1 MSDFAPYVVSLD
13 EPAGSRSNR
22 QREEGEIMQDDIR
35 EFGMVLGRNALAR
48 DWAGVHGLLAP
59 WLQRSMDVEAVC
71 RFFEDEYR
79 LMLKENGI
87 ADMHYPEYP
96 DPELGGN
103 DHTNATALR
112 APMSFKPGYLR
123 PVAPGVADSNFRYWL
138 MMRLQCSDE
147 QMAELDFDHF
157 AEVWMAVVE
166 TGDGLRVG
174 YWSQGA
180 Y

>member
-1 MSDFAPYVVSLD
+1 
-13 EPAGSRSNR
+13 
-22 QREEGEIMQDDIR
+22 MQDNIR
-35 EFGMVLGRNALAR
+35 EFGVDLGRKALAR

-103 DHTNATALR
+103 DHTNPTALR

-123 PVAPGVADSNFRYWL
+123 PVAPEVADSNFRYWL

-157 AEVWMAVVE
+157 AKVWMAVVE

>member
-1 MSDFAPYVVSLD
+1 V
-13 EPAGSRSNR
+13 
-22 QREEGEIMQDDIR
+22 QDDIR
-35 EFGMVLGRNALAR
+35 EFGMDLGHKALER

-59 WLQRSMDVEAVC
+59 WLRRSIDVDAVR

-79 LMLKENGI
+79 VILKDNGI
-87 ADMHYPEYP
+87 EEMHYPEYP

-112 APMSFKPGYLR
+112 APMSFKPGYIR
-123 PVAPGVADSNFRYWL
+123 PVAPQVTDTNFRYWL
-138 MMRLQCSDE
+138 MLRLQCSDE
-147 QMAELDFDHF
+147 QRQRLDFDHF

>member
-1 MSDFAPYVVSLD
+1 
-13 EPAGSRSNR
+13 
-22 QREEGEIMQDDIR
+22 MQDDIR
-35 EFGMVLGRNALAR
+35 EFGMNLGHRTLAR
-48 DWAGVHGLLAP
+48 DWAGVHALLAP
-59 WLQRSMDVEAVC
+59 WLQRSMDIDAVG

-79 LMLKENGI
+79 LILKDSGI
-87 ADMHYPEYP
+87 ETMHCPEYP

-103 DHTNATALR
+103 AHTNATSLR
-112 APMSFKPGYLR
+112 EPMSFKPGYIR
-123 PVAPGVADSNFRYWL
+123 PVAPEVTDANFRYWL

-147 QMAELDFDHF
+147 QMADLDFDHF

>member
-1 MSDFAPYVVSLD
+1 
-13 EPAGSRSNR
+13 
-22 QREEGEIMQDDIR
+22 MQDNIR
-35 EFGMVLGRNALAR
+35 EFGLDLGHKALAR

-59 WLQRSMDVEAVC
+59 WLQHSMDVEAVR

-79 LMLKENGI
+79 LILKDNGVEE
-87 ADMHYPEYP
+87 MHYPEYP
-96 DPELGGN
+96 DPEIDGN
-103 DHTNATALR
+103 EHTNATALR
-112 APMSFKPGYLR
+112 EPMSFKPGYIR
-123 PVAPGVADSNFRYWL
+123 PVAPEVTDMNFRYWL
-138 MMRLQCSDE
+138 MMRLQCSDQ

-166 TGDGLRVG
+166 AGDGLRVG

>member
-1 MSDFAPYVVSLD
+1 
-13 EPAGSRSNR
+13 
-22 QREEGEIMQDDIR
+22 MQDNVR
-35 EFGMVLGRNALAR
+35 EFGMDLGHKALGR
-48 DWAGVHGLLAP
+48 DWTGVHGLLAP
-59 WLQRSMDVEAVC
+59 WLRRSIDVDGVR

-79 LMLKENGI
+79 VILKYNGI
-87 ADMHYPEYP
+87 EEMHYPEYP

-112 APMSFKPGYLR
+112 APMSFKPGYIR
-123 PVAPGVADSNFRYWL
+123 PVAPEVTDTNFRYWL

-147 QMAELDFDHF
+147 QMQRLDFDHL